1 MLKLLS
7 RFNTIKNK
15 ILFSYV
21 LLLII
26 PLSLVAMVNYIKSAN
41 ILEEKAV
48 EQFDTVSQ
56 LANQQ
61 FDQFFIDID
70 NLSKN
75 IFQSSVVQRHLTQ
88 PFVPSNEYYRGEVE
102 ISAFLKR
109 ICDLKPDISSI
120 VIYGSNNRNY
130 YYHPK
135 RRWNSSYDGTQEQWY
150 QEAVAKD
157 GAWVLSG
164 PREDR
169 QLYNKFD
176 KRPEQVVTFSRV
188 IKNLKTLD
196 PIGVLAINV
205 EIETLE
211 HLTGVDT
218 GENNLVILDKE
229 GKPVVASEELS
240 KWENRDELL
249 QVSTVS
255 PVTGWTSTYFAD
267 KTELVKE
274 SKHIRNFMMGLTVL
288 LLVMALF
295 LANYI
300 SSGIVKPLSRLKLK
314 MKDVEKGNFNS
325 WQAVPVSQRDEVGEL
340 TQGFNHMV
348 EQIEALVNE
357 IQERERQKR
366 ETELSALQARINP
379 HFMYNT
385 LNGMRWMALMEG
397 NQRLAELISSFVYLL
412 KFSAKNQDNLITLE
426 HETRLLKYY
435 VDLMK
440 MRHEPFEFR
449 IRMDECMND
458 HKVVPFLLQP
468 IVENAIFHGIA
479 PLKRKGNID
488 VDLYVQD
495 GMNVAVV
502 RDDGVGM
509 EQKRTESLLSDE
521 QKDGHGEHFNKI
533 GLKNVCDRL
542 RLQFGSPASL
552 DVTSKPGCGT
562 EVRVIWPITV
572 RK

>member
-7 RFNTIKNK
+7 RFNTIKHK
-15 ILFSYV
+15 IFFSYV

-61 FDQFFIDID
+61 FDQFFKDID

-135 RRWNSSYDGTQEQWY
+135 RRWNSSYDGTQEEWY

-211 HLTGVDT
+211 HLAGVDT

-229 GKPVVASEELS
+229 GKPVVASEEVS

-325 WQAVPVSQRDEVGEL
+325 WQAVPVRQRDEVGEL

-385 LNGMRWMALMEG
+385 LNGMRWMALMKG

-435 VDLMK
+435 IDLMK

-449 IRMDECMND
+449 LRMDERMND
-458 HKVVPFLLQP
+458 HQVVPFLLQP

-479 PLKRKGNID
+479 PLKRKGSID
-488 VDLYVQD
+488 VHLYVQD
-495 GMNVAVV
+495 EVNVAVV

-509 EQKRTESLLSDE
+509 EQKQTKTLLSDE

-542 RLQFGSPASL
+542 RLQFGSTASL

>member
-15 ILFSYV
+15 IFFSYV

-61 FDQFFIDID
+61 FDQFFKDID

-135 RRWNSSYDGTQEQWY
+135 RRWNSSYDGTQEEWY

-211 HLTGVDT
+211 HLAGVDT

-340 TQGFNHMV
+340 TKGFNHMV

-458 HKVVPFLLQP
+458 HQVVPFLLQP

-488 VDLYVQD
+488 VHLYVQD

-509 EQKRTESLLSDE
+509 EQEQTETLLSDE

-542 RLQFGSPASL
+542 RLQFGSTASL

>member
-1 MLKLLS
+1 MLKAGVFVVLKLLS

-274 SKHIRNFMMGLTVL
+274 SKHIRNFMIGLTVL

-348 EQIEALVNE
+348 EQIEAFKSVSGKKG
-357 IQERERQKR
+357 RQ
-366 ETELSALQARINP
+366 S
-379 HFMYNT
+379 
-385 LNGMRWMALMEG
+385 
-397 NQRLAELISSFVYLL
+397 
-412 KFSAKNQDNLITLE
+412 
-426 HETRLLKYY
+426 
-435 VDLMK
+435 
-440 MRHEPFEFR
+440 
-449 IRMDECMND
+449 
-458 HKVVPFLLQP
+458 
-468 IVENAIFHGIA
+468 
-479 PLKRKGNID
+479 
-488 VDLYVQD
+488 
-495 GMNVAVV
+495 
-502 RDDGVGM
+502 
-509 EQKRTESLLSDE
+509 
-521 QKDGHGEHFNKI
+521 
-533 GLKNVCDRL
+533 
-542 RLQFGSPASL
+542 
-552 DVTSKPGCGT
+552 
-562 EVRVIWPITV
+562 
-572 RK
+572 